1 MGRYNNLIRSIILLY
16 LGTLSSTFAA
26 QTDISAVIADDI
38 GCEIRVPVSLI
49 FTPQR
54 TSAFQGAP
62 AAHEIKPL
70 RAELECAGKTNELV
84 PKLSIEGHT
93 PYETDTVFLNGEPN
107 GVGFMLRLSD
117 GPSPSLSDF
126 YSPEKAIKRGTALP
140 LPPLN
145 IANQHHTEEVF
156 WVGLVGPV
164 QDNVLPGQ
172 FFSTLTFNVLFQ

>member
-1 MGRYNNLIRSIILLY
+1 MARYNNLIRSIIFLY
-16 LGTLSSTFAA
+16 LGTLPSTFAA
-26 QTDISAVIADDI
+26 QTDISAAIADDI

-62 AAHEIKPL
+62 AAYEIKPL
-70 RAELECAGKTNELV
+70 RAALECAGKTRELV
-84 PKLSIEGHT
+84 PKLSIEGNT

-117 GPSPSLSDF
+117 GSSPSLSDF
-126 YSPEKAIKRGTALP
+126 YSPEKAIKRGIALP
-140 LPPLN
+140 LSPLN

-172 FFSTLTFNVLFQ
+172 FFSTLTFNFLFQ